1 MMRKVDVDWVVSVQR
16 STDGRARNDPPTW
29 SNHCPDCGQVAE
41 LGQDLSP
48 LAIAAIVIGAI
59 GLAIILAAFFFG

>member
-1 MMRKVDVDWVVSVQR
+1 MYPFLPR
-16 STDGRARNDPPTW
+16 PPCPYCGSKRRPFGW